1 MGPCVL
7 STDGVAYPPSFPLR
21 GGFNGTVRS
30 QHGWQSGSG
39 HRVIAGLASMGPCVL
54 STDGRPLFR
63 WARAGIKLQWDR
75 AFSARMAGERLY
87 GNRHRSQASMG
98 PCVLSTEG
106 AEGRR
111 GGAER
116 HGASMGPCVL
126 STDGP

>member
-7 STDGVAYPPSFPLR
+7 STDGRFRRMS
-21 GGFNGTVRS
+21 
-30 QHGWQSGSG
+30 
-39 HRVIAGLASMGPCVL
+39 VITLCKASMGPCVL